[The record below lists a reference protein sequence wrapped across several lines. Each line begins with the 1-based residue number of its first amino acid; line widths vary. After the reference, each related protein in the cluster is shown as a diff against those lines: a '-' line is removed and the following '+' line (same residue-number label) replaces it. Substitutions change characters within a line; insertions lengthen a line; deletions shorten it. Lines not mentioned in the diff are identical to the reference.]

1 MRPQSAQKRRRQA
14 QLEMPSK
21 WLSPLSDNRPGRP
34 VRGDRRGMVAG
45 KTRFVYLRAG
55 SCKPAEGYCTLAV
68 TEAAPFRV
76 KVHVFVLLPPLEH
89 APDQITSRPFVALS
103 VIEVP
108 TVNEAEPLLPVATLM
123 PAGVELTRSPPRP
136 VAVTLS
142 VALWPPPP
150 GGAAGVT
157 VSVAFLV
164 VPL

>member
-103 VIEVP
+103 VIEGP
-108 TVNEAEPLLPVATLM
+108 TVNEPGPLGPE
-123 PAGVELTRSPPRP
+123 GDG
-136 VAVTLS
+136 
-142 VALWPPPP
+142 
-150 GGAAGVT
+150 GGAAAARGD
-157 VSVAFLV
+157 ADAGRGRAD
-164 VPL
+164 PLAATAGGRHAERCALATAAGRCGR